1 MTKYQLGRELMVDEH
16 WMVLAYQ
23 NNADIYHI
31 GCDEEM
37 VRGSPP
43 IGKPSPG
50 DILTGRNLN
59 KSVHLVRGYLSG
71 DYKCWFCE
79 EVPPH
84 NVITLSK
91 LMLL

>member
-37 VRGSPP
+37 VLGSSTSEPRRTT
-43 IGKPSPG
+43 
-50 DILTGRNLN
+50 DFGRNLN